1 MNTISLHVDC
11 AYDNFFR
18 CHNGDC
24 IEESLVKRCDGVE
37 QCPDGS
43 DELHCYK
50 AMTHAQAQYRVPNFS
65 IVTTIVLP
73 TIAACIVLVVSMLIG
88 IKKCRQWET
97 DRMTEMRRIRQV
109 IRTLTATL
117 QEKNCQK
124 LEKAIYCQQRRR
136 HLENHDQQRSGDQFD
151 SSSVNNG
158 PPPCYKHVRG
168 MMRTVD
174 DDDSKAGL
182 RTGGSPPPTYSNTML
197 QALCEELNNYSTRT
211 QINNN
216 NNLNYNY
223 WKENGNYCKQKNQ
236 NNRRQQVDWRP
247 SGEGDQQYCID
258 SGQKER
264 TEDGQHATQGVA
276 EIGRLFL
283 KPTGTAGRDHVSQ
296 RRTRYGVNYV
306 QLREKSQRRRQH
318 QPKIGYQRRAVVVR
332 FQQLF
337 EALLDHEQGAQLDK
351 HRDAEQADHVGTF
364 IAVAGV
370 VAVGAFAVDDHA
382 TTMVRVQSR
391 NKQVEQQRHAMKD
404 AHQRIYLKHWK

>member
-1 MNTISLHVDC
+1 MNTISLHVDLC

-65 IVTTIVLP
+65 VVTTIVLP

-124 LEKAIYCQQRRR
+124 LEK
-136 HLENHDQQRSGDQFD
+136 
-151 SSSVNNG
+151 
-158 PPPCYKHVRG
+158 
-168 MMRTVD
+168 
-174 DDDSKAGL
+174 
-182 RTGGSPPPTYSNTML
+182 
-197 QALCEELNNYSTRT
+197 
-211 QINNN
+211 
-216 NNLNYNY
+216 
-223 WKENGNYCKQKNQ
+223 
-236 NNRRQQVDWRP
+236 RP
-247 SGEGDQQYCID
+247 SGYGNQQYRID

-264 TEDGQHATQGVA
+264 AEDGQHATKSVA
-276 EIGRLFL
+276 EIGHLFL
-283 KPTGTAGRDHVSQ
+283 KPTRTAGRDHVSQ
-296 RRTRYGVNYV
+296 RGARYTVYDV
-306 QLREKSQRRRQH
+306 QLGEKSHRRCHH
-318 QPKIGYQRRAVVVR
+318 QPQIRHYRRLVVVG
-332 FQQLF
+332 FEQLF
-337 EALLDHEQGAQLDK
+337 EALLDDEQSAQLDK

-364 IAVAGV
+364 VAVAGGV
-370 VAVGAFAVDDHA
+370 FAVDDHA
-382 TTMVRVQSR
+382 TTVVRVQSR
-391 NKQVEQQRHAMKD
+391 DNQVEQ
-404 AHQRIYLKHWK
+404 

>member
-1 MNTISLHVDC
+1 MNTISLHVDLC

-65 IVTTIVLP
+65 VVTTIVLP

-136 HLENHDQQRSGDQFD
+136 HHDQQRGKGDNFD
-151 SSSVNNG
+151 LSSSVNNG

-168 MMRTVD
+168 RMKSVD
-174 DDDSKAGL
+174 DDDDDDDGKAGL
-182 RTGGSPPPTYSNTML
+182 STGSPPPTYSNTML
-197 QALCEELNNYSTRT
+197 QALCLELNDNSTTT
-211 QINNN
+211 QTNNN
-216 NNLNYNY
+216 KNFHYDYYY
-223 WKENGNYCKQKNQ
+223 WNGMENGNYRKPKNH
-236 NNRRQQVDWRP
+236 NNRQQVDW
-247 SGEGDQQYCID
+247 
-258 SGQKER
+258 
-264 TEDGQHATQGVA
+264 V
-276 EIGRLFL
+276 
-283 KPTGTAGRDHVSQ
+283 
-296 RRTRYGVNYV
+296 
-306 QLREKSQRRRQH
+306 
-318 QPKIGYQRRAVVVR
+318 
-332 FQQLF
+332 
-337 EALLDHEQGAQLDK
+337 
-351 HRDAEQADHVGTF
+351 
-364 IAVAGV
+364 
-370 VAVGAFAVDDHA
+370 
-382 TTMVRVQSR
+382 
-391 NKQVEQQRHAMKD
+391 
-404 AHQRIYLKHWK
+404 

>member
-50 AMTHAQAQYRVPNFS
+50 ASEFSFSVLQIHIHHNKNLPLFFVVHAKFVLLFIFVQVTHAQAQYRVPNFS

-211 QINNN
+211 QTNSNN

-236 NNRRQQVDWRP
+236 NNRRQQVDW
-247 SGEGDQQYCID
+247 
-258 SGQKER
+258 
-264 TEDGQHATQGVA
+264 V
-276 EIGRLFL
+276 
-283 KPTGTAGRDHVSQ
+283 
-296 RRTRYGVNYV
+296 
-306 QLREKSQRRRQH
+306 
-318 QPKIGYQRRAVVVR
+318 
-332 FQQLF
+332 
-337 EALLDHEQGAQLDK
+337 
-351 HRDAEQADHVGTF
+351 
-364 IAVAGV
+364 
-370 VAVGAFAVDDHA
+370 
-382 TTMVRVQSR
+382 
-391 NKQVEQQRHAMKD
+391 
-404 AHQRIYLKHWK
+404 

>member
-65 IVTTIVLP
+65 VVTTIVLP

-136 HLENHDQQRSGDQFD
+136 HLEDNNDQFD
-151 SSSVNNG
+151 SSSSVNNG

-168 MMRTVD
+168 MMSTVD
-174 DDDSKAGL
+174 DEDGKAGL

-197 QALCEELNNYSTRT
+197 QALCEELNNYSTRPET
-211 QINNN
+211 NNN

-236 NNRRQQVDWRP
+236 NNRRQQVDW
-247 SGEGDQQYCID
+247 
-258 SGQKER
+258 KR

-306 QLREKSQRRRQH
+306 QLREKSQRRRQY
-318 QPKIGYQRRAVVVR
+318 QPKIRHQQRAVVVR
-332 FQQLF
+332 FQQLL

-370 VAVGAFAVDDHA
+370 DVVGGDGAFAIDDH
-382 TTMVRVQSR
+382 TMTMVRVQSR

-404 AHQRIYLKHWK
+404 AHQRIDLKHWK